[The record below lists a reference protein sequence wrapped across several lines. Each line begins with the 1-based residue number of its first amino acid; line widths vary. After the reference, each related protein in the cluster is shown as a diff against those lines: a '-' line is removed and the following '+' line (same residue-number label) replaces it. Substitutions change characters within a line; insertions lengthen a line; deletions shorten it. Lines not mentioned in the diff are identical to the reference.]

1 MALNFNLLNPDLPE
15 QIAGSFQQGYQG
27 AQDRANVLE
36 QREQQKRNQ
45 MAQVIQNGARS
56 IVASPGA
63 YKSIFARVKKVAG
76 VPLDDDERR
85 YDEAFAT
92 GGEDAVKKLAIADAD
107 FDIQTVLSL
116 RDREAYETYL
126 KGQQPTAAPTVAPTA
141 TQNGD
146 LSKYPSVNP
155 LITSIGLSQPVAQR
169 VTNALDPSIIER
181 VGLSQPMTQQVTN
194 ALAPTPTA
202 QAPAAPVNALAS
214 TPVDRRTAI
223 QNEIAQLINFND
235 PRAAVRIRQLEQQ
248 LVAMEPRVVG
258 GSVYYPATGKF
269 ETPTKP
275 SNKLVQVMMNG
286 QPTLVPEE
294 QAVGMTPVTPA
305 TLRAAGVGVTPSAG
319 RGSTRGGVPKAEAN
333 VTAPFLTRKEM
344 EKREAMLPKATQA
357 VKIVGNTMSTIE
369 QTVDRLLSNADGLNG
384 ITGLIYGRTPGVTDA
399 ARQAEA
405 DLNQLKNLAFVQGL
419 TELREASKTGAG
431 VGNVSNKEGER
442 FENLKASLDRTQ
454 SLESLSQALLRL
466 KAQAQFTK
474 QSLQEAFDDTYQYR
488 SGQTSNPPVV
498 PTGAKSTVPNI
509 DVLLEKYK

>member
-36 QREQQKRNQ
+36 QREQQKRDRV
-45 MAQVIQNGARS
+45 ARIIQDGAKA
-56 IVASPGA
+56 IVATPGA
-63 YKSIFARVKKVAG
+63 YKSVFARVNKVTG

-92 GGEDAVKKLAIADAD
+92 GGEDAVKKLAMADAN
-107 FDIQTVLSL
+107 FDIETVLSL
-116 RDREAYETYL
+116 RDREAYEAYL
-126 KGQQPTAAPTVAPTA
+126 KGQQPATMPSAMPSAAPTVA
-141 TQNGD
+141 QNVD
-146 LSKYPSVNP
+146 LNKYPPVNP
-155 LITSIGLSQPVAQR
+155 LITSIGLSQPKAQR

-181 VGLSQPMTQQVTN
+181 VGLSPQTTN

-202 QAPAAPVNALAS
+202 QAPAAPVNALVSA
-214 TPVDRRTAI
+214 PVDPRAAI
-223 QNEIAQLINFND
+223 RNEIAQLLNFKD

-248 LVAMEPRVVG
+248 LTAMEPRVVG
-258 GSVYYPATGKF
+258 GSVYYPDTGEFK
-269 ETPTKP
+269 TPTRP
-275 SNKLVQVMMNG
+275 SSKLISVLVNG

-294 QAVGMTPVTPA
+294 QAVGMTPA
-305 TLRAAGVGVTPSAG
+305 TAQTMRRMGAGAAPSAG
-319 RGSTRGGVPKAEAN
+319 GARAGVPKAEAG
-333 VTAPFLTRKEM
+333 VAAPFLTRKEM
-344 EKREAMLPKATQA
+344 EKREAALPKATQA

-369 QTVDRLLSNADGLNG
+369 QTVDRLINNPEGLNG
-384 ITGLIYGRTPGVTDA
+384 ITGLIYGRTPGITDA

-454 SLESLSQALLRL
+454 SFESLSQALLRL

-488 SGQTSNPPVV
+488 SGQATAAPSA
-498 PTGAKSTVPNI
+498 TKATAPNI
-509 DVLLEKYK
+509 DALLEKYK